1 MKSAVIAK
9 LFEQPVISFSF
20 SDISELTLG
29 VTGLRVVVS
38 FDRTHDDEDRY
49 LEVLFSIPRG
59 FRFLDEG
66 DLLSY
71 WGVIPVQA
79 GHTIF
84 EVKQGGW
91 MEQEQ
96 SYGMLNV
103 TSAIGDFR
111 EWLIVSSNGC
121 LSVISKIEPMVRFI
135 QS

>member
-1 MKSAVIAK
+1 MKSSVITK
-9 LFEQPVISFSF
+9 SFEQPVVSFSF

-71 WGVIPVQA
+71 WGVVPVQT